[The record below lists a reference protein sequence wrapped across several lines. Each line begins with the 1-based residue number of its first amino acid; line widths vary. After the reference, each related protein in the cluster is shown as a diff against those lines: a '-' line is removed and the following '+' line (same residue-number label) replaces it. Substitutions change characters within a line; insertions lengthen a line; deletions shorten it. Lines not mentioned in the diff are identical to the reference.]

1 MTSEPWCL
9 ASLLTALSTPAP
21 SLSHPWESPSSNM
34 TRGSISLSLKPRLI
48 AAYTQKCISTTALNG
63 GLNTS
68 TTYHPDISS
77 ASSTL
82 LCEEKGMIFLFSNPS
97 KIHGQFFA
105 LLPNISLN
113 SGKSVKPPVQNNQV
127 LGPC

>member
-1 MTSEPWCL
+1 MTSKPWCL
-9 ASLLTALSTPAP
+9 ASLLTTLSRPAP

-34 TRGSISLSLKPRLI
+34 ARGTISLSLKPRLI
-48 AAYTQKCISTTALNG
+48 AAYAQQCISTTALNSG
-63 GLNTS
+63 SHTS
-68 TTYHPDISS
+68 NTYHPDISS

-105 LLPNISLN
+105 LLLNISLN
-113 SGKSVKPPVQNNQV
+113 SGKSVKPPFQNNQV